1 MTPVMPNGATT
12 AEPRHP
18 RDLHVGLDS
27 EIVRTRASRF
37 QKPRLFPAA
46 EQPLAARVTPDCRNL
61 RLPCRKDWLWLAKRA
76 LLSCPGRSSRGER
89 LKGNEAL
96 FNP

>member
-1 MTPVMPNGATT
+1 MPNGATT

-37 QKPRLFPAA
+37 QKPRLFPAS

-61 RLPCRKDWLWLAKRA
+61 STSLQKGLALAREESVA
-76 LLSCPGRSSRGER
+76 VVPWPVEPRRET
-89 LKGNEAL
+89 
-96 FNP
+96 